1 MAHDRDFRGITRRA
15 LLVAS
20 MAAALAG
27 IDAHA
32 QTGSAGAHDVAIH
45 VDILGIAQLDVDPQA
60 AVDFADATVP
70 TSQQDSLP
78 SMDIGDPLG
87 LIHLSTGEVVA
98 EAEYRPGV
106 SLSAVGADARVEQ
119 LDLSAVSL
127 LGDSLLSI
135 TANVVQSGSQ
145 VFGYCLP
152 AGRRP
157 ANDIDDITFFN
168 GFDTGN
174 ITTGGPPG
182 SGAPGNDVVLDDLQ
196 IKILGISVPNLPSN
210 PPANTSIDLAALGIA
225 NASLVLNE
233 QTTSGDGV
241 TSGGLATNA
250 LHLSLDAV
258 GGLISADVEIAH
270 GDTLL
275 ACPD

>member
-1 MAHDRDFRGITRRA
+1 
-15 LLVAS
+15 
-20 MAAALAG
+20 MAAALAAVE
-27 IDAHA
+27 AHA
-32 QTGSAGAHDVAIH
+32 ATGSAGAHDVSIH

-60 AVDFADATVP
+60 AVDFADATDP
-70 TSQQDSLP
+70 TNQQNSLP
-78 SMDIGDPLG
+78 SIDIGDPLG

-106 SLSAVGADARVEQ
+106 SLSAVAADARIEQ

-174 ITTGGPPG
+174 ITRGLPDGDG
-182 SGAPGNDVVLDDLQ
+182 PGNDVVLDDLQ
-196 IKILGISVPNLPSN
+196 IKILGITVPDLPSN
-210 PPANTSIDLAALGIA
+210 PPPNTSIDLAALGIA
-225 NASLVLNE
+225 DASLVLNE
-233 QTTSGDGV
+233 QTASGDGT

-258 GGLISADVEIAH
+258 GGLISADVVIAH
-270 GDTLL
+270 GDSLL

>member
-20 MAAALAG
+20 MAAALTG
-27 IDAHA
+27 VDANA
-32 QTGSAGAHDVAIH
+32 ETGSAGAHDVAIH
-45 VDILGIAQLDVDPQA
+45 VDILGVAQLDVDPQA
-60 AVDFADATVP
+60 AVDFADATDP
-70 TSQQDSLP
+70 TDQQNSLP
-78 SMDIGDPLG
+78 SIDVGDPLG

-106 SLSAVGADARVEQ
+106 SLSAVAADARVEQ

-127 LGDSLLSI
+127 LGDGLLSI
-135 TANVVQSGSQ
+135 TANVVHSGSQ

-152 AGRRP
+152 TGRRP
-157 ANDIDDITFFN
+157 NADIDDITFFN

-174 ITTGGPPG
+174 INAGGPPG
-182 SGAPGNDVVLDDLQ
+182 GGPGNDVVLDDLQ
-196 IKILGISVPNLPSN
+196 IKILGTSVPDLPLN
-210 PPANTSIDLAALGIA
+210 PPPNTSIDLAALGIA

-233 QTTSGDGV
+233 QTISGDGV

-258 GGLISADVEIAH
+258 GGLISADVVIAH
-270 GDTLL
+270 SDSLL
-275 ACPD
+275 ACPN